1 LTAAAADGAVPGRAT
16 PEGTARYAARF
27 DHLPGH
33 FRRPDDL
40 WLPSLAL
47 GLRRG
52 LPGGV
57 DDLLYRSAVAE
68 CLAGG
73 VHAFVTALSDRMQTS
88 ERALGQALRRAIAEG
103 VVRRDEVVVVTGGG
117 ELTPRPEAA
126 TSPRAAQRDLY
137 ATYVDSGLI
146 APSEVVAGSCLS
158 PAFLRD
164 QIDRSR
170 RNLGLE
176 TLDVYLVQEPEV
188 HLRALGPEAFWAAL
202 HAVFE
207 MLEGAVR
214 EGAIAAYGVASWN
227 GLLVPQTD
235 RHHLAVF
242 ELFQTALAAGSADHH
257 FRALQLPYGLAAGES
272 AVLDAHLG
280 PDGRTGALLGMLR
293 ETGTAVFASAPLF
306 GGRLVGR
313 VPPFVRGAFPEA
325 RGDAAC
331 CLQFVRSTGS
341 VTAAVVGMREPEHLE
356 GNLGLLRVP
365 PADPKVPL
373 SLFEQAGERD
383 G

>member
-1 LTAAAADGAVPGRAT
+1 MPGRAT
-16 PEGTARYAARF
+16 PEGTARYAERF
-27 DHLPGH
+27 ADRPGH

-40 WLPSLAL
+40 WLPSLSL

-57 DDLLYRSAVAE
+57 DDLLYRSGVAQ
-68 CLAGG
+68 CLEAG
-73 VHAFVTALSDRMQTS
+73 VNCFVTALSDRMQTS
-88 ERALGQALRRAIAEG
+88 ERALGQALHRAFAEG

-126 TSPRAAQRDLY
+126 GSRQSAQRDLI
-137 ATYVDSGLI
+137 ATYVDTGLI
-146 APSEVVAGSCLS
+146 TPSEVVGGNCLS
-158 PAFLRD
+158 PDFLRD

-176 TLDVYLVQEPEV
+176 TLDLYLVQEPEI
-188 HLRALGPEAFWAAL
+188 HLRALGPEEFWRTL
-202 HAVFE
+202 RAVFE
-207 MLEGAVR
+207 RLEEAVH

-227 GLLVPQTD
+227 GMLLPQTD
-235 RHHLAVF
+235 RHHLAVY

-257 FRALQLPYGLAAGES
+257 FRAIQLPYGLAAGES

-280 PDGRTGALLGMLR
+280 PDGRAGALLSMLR

-306 GGRLVGR
+306 GGRLLGR
-313 VPPFVRGAFPEA
+313 VPAFVRQTFPEA
-325 RGDAAC
+325 RGDAQC
-331 CLQFVRSTGS
+331 CLQFVRSTES
-341 VTAAVVGMREPEHLE
+341 ITSAAVGMREPEHLDV
-356 GNLGLLRVP
+356 NLALSRVP

-373 SLFEQAGERD
+373 SLFEQASAREA
-383 G
+383 